1 MKPPQHQYVA
11 RALAYAHSVVS
22 GATPACKWVRLA
34 CQRQLDDLER
44 WKAKGQP
51 YNWRPAKAN
60 EICAFIELLPHIK
73 GEWARR
79 GEKIRLEDWQCFI
92 LCTVFGWYR
101 ADGSRRFRIV
111 YIEVPRKNAKSTLS
125 AGVGLYMLTADGEAG
140 AEVYSA
146 ATTRDQARI
155 IFQAAQEMARRE
167 PDFREA
173 FGVDVG
179 AHNINVIATASKFEA
194 LSADASTL
202 DGLNISC
209 GLVDEVHAHPTRKVV
224 DVIETATGS
233 RRQPLQW
240 EITTAGS
247 DKAGICY
254 EHRGYVCKILEH
266 VTDDEAFFGI
276 VYTIDEADSWDD
288 PETWRKA
295 NPNFGIS
302 VAPDDLER
310 KAAKAKQLPAAL
322 SNFLTKHLNVWVS
335 ADAGLFDM
343 LAWDRAKDPLLK
355 IEDCAGSPCWVGID
369 LAFVDDMSA
378 VVILFKR
385 GENDFAVF
393 GRYFLPEET
402 VQESRNSQY
411 SGWVRSGRVTATDGN
426 ITDIE
431 AIVDDIEIVRKGYDV
446 RELPFDPYA
455 KAVLFNAVSTR
466 DAGIDGY
473 YEFLQ
478 RPKEMSPATSGLMAA
493 IKAGHIH
500 HDGDPVLAWA
510 LSNVVGHF
518 DVNENVYPRKERPEN
533 KIDPAIALIMA
544 HGRAMAA
551 ESNTLSY
558 TGLRTLG

>member
-1 MKPPQHQYVA
+1 MAKPKSYVA
-11 RALAYAHSVVS
+11 RAIAYARSVTS
-22 GATPACKWVRLA
+22 GAIPACKWVRLA
-34 CQRQLDDLER
+34 CQRQLDDLAR
-44 WKAKGQP
+44 WDEQDSQFRWA
-51 YNWRPAKAN
+51 PAKAN
-60 EICAFIELLPHIK
+60 EVCAFIELLPHTK
-73 GEWARR
+73 GEWASR
-79 GEKIRLEDWQCFI
+79 GEKIRLEDWQCFV
-92 LCTVFGWYR
+92 LCVVFGWLR
-101 ADGSRRFRIV
+101 ADGARRFRIV

-155 IFQAAQEMARRE
+155 IFQAAQEMAKRE

-173 FGVDVG
+173 FGVQVG

-247 DKAGICY
+247 DKAGICF

-276 VYTIDEADSWDD
+276 IYTIDENDPWDD

-295 NPNFGIS
+295 NPNFDVS
-302 VAPDDLER
+302 VSPDDLER
-310 KAAKAKQLPAAL
+310 KAKKASQLPAPL

-335 ADAGLFDM
+335 ADSGLFDM
-343 LAWDRAKDPLLK
+343 LAWDRAKEPGLK
-355 IEDCAGSPCWVGID
+355 IEDCAGFPCYIGID
-369 LAFVDDMSA
+369 LAFVDDISA
-378 VVILFKR
+378 VIMLFQR
-385 GENDFAVF
+385 GEGDYAVF
-393 GRYFLPEET
+393 GKYYLPEEV

-431 AIVDDIEIVRKGYDV
+431 EIVDDLEIARKNYDV

-455 KAVLFNAVSTR
+455 KAVLFNAISNR
-466 DAGIDGY
+466 GAGNDRY
-473 YEFLQ
+473 FEFFQ
-478 RPKEMSPATSGLMAA
+478 RPAMMSPATAGLMAA

-544 HGRAMAA
+544 HARAIAS
-551 ESNTLSY
+551 EDNSLSY
-558 TGLRTLG
+558 SGLRMLG